1 MRNLQNYSVKT
12 TKFKVQ
18 NKKAEKKQELD
29 NMEKLCK
36 DVLEELRI
44 EEVEESQECSEIFSS
59 ASDSE
64 DSI

>member
-12 TKFKVQ
+12 TKFKVP